1 MQMFYPQNDFLMDGS
16 TALMGAT
23 KNGHYEVV
31 EFLLDAGASLNPVNV
46 LGHSALFIAVINNHV
61 NIARLLLE
69 RGSSTNLID
78 LFGKKPIDYAQG
90 EIINLL

>member
-1 MQMFYPQNDFLMDGS
+1 MYYPQNDFLLDGS

-31 EFLLDAGASLNPVNV
+31 EFLLDAGALINPVNV
-46 LGHSALFIAVINNHV
+46 LGHNAFFISVINNHV

-69 RGSSTNLID
+69 RGSNTNLID
-78 LFGKKPIDYAQG
+78 VFGKKPIDYAQG
-90 EIINLL
+90 ELINLL